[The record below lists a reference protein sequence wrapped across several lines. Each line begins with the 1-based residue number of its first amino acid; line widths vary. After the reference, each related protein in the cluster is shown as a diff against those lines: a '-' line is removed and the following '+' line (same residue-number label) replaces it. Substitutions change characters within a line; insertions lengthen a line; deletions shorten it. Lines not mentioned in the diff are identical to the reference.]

1 MAFSMSL
8 SSHMLRGART
18 AGSSGGCAAAGSR
31 RSRRNKGLSA
41 RGPGSRGDGQQPLP
55 GTCGDD
61 GPGAGSASAGGSRLG
76 AAAAAAPGNK
86 PLCWAPRG
94 RLPASSPA
102 GEAGSRGRARRGRPR
117 SGAMCWG
124 LAGPPLRPG
133 LARS

>member
-8 SSHMLRGART
+8 SSDMLREVPT
-18 AGSSGGCAAAGSR
+18 AGSGGGCAAARSHRGR
-31 RSRRNKGLSA
+31 RSKGLGA
-41 RGPGSRGDGQQPLP
+41 WAPGPREDRQPPPP
-55 GTCGDD
+55 GTGGDE
-61 GPGAGSASAGGSRLG
+61 GPGAGSASAGGFRL
-76 AAAAAAPGNK
+76 AAAAAAPGDE

-102 GEAGSRGRARRGRPR
+102 GEAGSRGRARQGGPR
-117 SGAMCWG
+117 SGALCKG